1 MPFSFIEEQVK
12 GDLVKYRHEHHFKEV
27 QNGTI
32 KIDLVDFGGTRDLIG
47 KLIGN
52 GYIKN
57 YLEEMIQIQNEVIQ
71 QYAESEKWRAI
82 LTF

>member
-1 MPFSFIEEQVK
+1 
-12 GDLVKYRHEHHFKEV
+12 V

-32 KIDLVDFGGTRDLIG
+32 KIDLVDFGGTRDLVG

-52 GYIKN
+52 RYIKN
-57 YLEEMIQIQNEVIQ
+57 YVEEMILVQNEVIQ